1 MRPHPAP
8 PVSKRLEDV
17 GVEED
22 TIEVTEVM
30 IEVISVVDMS
40 DEDCRMV
47 LGFRLNWVSV
57 RMVLKAIDVD

>member
-1 MRPHPAP
+1 M
-8 PVSKRLEDV
+8 
-17 GVEED
+17 EED